1 MAELDCVHLQ
11 LGNPMSRTDLRDA
24 ILGSDI
30 QTDSN
35 VVMTAVPKTLEESN
49 EKLPLS
55 IVVIGDKGWL
65 VGGLSHNF
73 RAVLL
78 SFQDAVSMT
87 CTPQCAIVPL
97 ATIAHH
103 EFWW

>member
-1 MAELDCVHLQ
+1 MAELDCVNLQ

-73 RAVLL
+73 TAVLL
-78 SFQDAVSMT
+78 SFQDVVSMA
-87 CTPQCAIVPL
+87 CTPQCAIAPL

-103 EFWW
+103 ELWW